1 MDYQLLKVNGI
12 VKLCDDRILFDTKK
26 TILDEQWFDF
36 QLHYICELVGVP
48 IIDPETCPP
57 IYTPENPRPAHS
69 NFTDKFTR
77 NQIFRALL
85 DKYGHTVVGDGS
97 KLIQIP
103 DNDIVLPTEDETYVT
118 TKTSENLSN
127 LIKYGITSEKI
138 YKLYEPVI
146 ANDTGT
152 YISPMSPVH
161 KPIENNKYYT
171 DELDEYTKYTVKT
184 GPDVTDSAD
193 LTDTSKELSEILKT
207 PILSTDDKS
216 SLSDS
221 VPLDKKKPP
230 RRRKKSTKAPDSPL
244 ADALKP
250 PPEPEPLDKK
260 KPPRRR
266 KKPKKAPDSS
276 LADALKPPDPTPV
289 LDGSRDVPDCDTL
302 GKLTWTRNSC
312 YADSIIYLFFLRMH
326 LYPNTRIE
334 AQLSKPIEIGN
345 MNDKRCVVGGEEYG
359 PAMALPDNRDILNKI
374 RINYMEI
381 IQSLRKGDVF
391 AIEPLRKLMGQ
402 CGGPDTYSWN
412 SSETQPTQTFTDDL
426 IRLLQYKLPTEM
438 TGMSSESRVGKY
450 QRYYY
455 SSTNQHIDEIKAALL
470 KGRESNF
477 DKIIDADGSKIYD
490 NLLTHDD
497 PSMAHFQ
504 TITITGE
511 DLVWKTIVTSDTVVL
526 DEATV
531 AILKKNQIY
540 TDPFSKQKFHK
551 ADKNNIIQLYNN
563 TTIAI
568 ETLLS
573 PQRITDTSQVD
584 ARSYYITKE
593 GYELDQNSNF
603 YYKTDEPGN
612 MISTESFVR
621 EGIGYKVSLKLEK
634 ATLTNTADDILIFV
648 NRLMGE
654 DPAHGMRCSIRIN
667 QIENITLNDGTK
679 YKLHG
684 LVYWKGSHFMSIYN
698 CNGTYYHYDDMPSG
712 KGSIVRIGTYDEM
725 MNWRKGRI
733 LVAQRNSAIYHYI
746 KDT

>member
-85 DKYGHTVVGDGS
+85 SKYGHTVVDDGS
-97 KLIQIP
+97 KLVEIP
-103 DNDIVLPTEDETYVT
+103 DNDIVLPTEDETPIA
-118 TKTSENLSN
+118 TKTSENLNN
-127 LIKYGITSEKI
+127 LIKYGITSKKI
-138 YKLYEPVI
+138 YKLYKPVI
-146 ANDTGT
+146 SKDNGARIEPT
-152 YISPMSPVH
+152 SLLH
-161 KPIENNKYYT
+161 KPIEANKYYT
-171 DELDEYTKYTVKT
+171 DDLEEYIKYTAKT
-184 GPDVTDSAD
+184 GPDITEVADVTETA
-193 LTDTSKELSEILKT
+193 KELADILK
-207 PILSTDDKS
+207 PSLLSDSDTS

-230 RRRKKSTKAPDSPL
+230 RRRKKPTKASDP
-244 ADALKP
+244 
-250 PPEPEPLDKK
+250 
-260 KPPRRR
+260 
-266 KKPKKAPDSS
+266 S
-276 LADALKPPDPTPV
+276 LTDALKPPDPTPV
-289 LDGSRDVPDCDTL
+289 LGSSGDAPDCDTL

-326 LYPNTRIE
+326 LYPNTHIE

-345 MNDKRCVVGGEEYG
+345 MNDKLCVVGGAEYG
-359 PAMALPDNRDILNKI
+359 PALALADNRDILNKI
-374 RINYMEI
+374 RINYMKI

-391 AIEPLRKLMGQ
+391 TIEPLRKLMGQ
-402 CGGPDTYSWN
+402 CGGPETYSWN
-412 SSETQPTQTFTDDL
+412 GSETQPTQTFTDDL
-426 IRLLQYKLPTEM
+426 IRLLQYKLPTVM
-438 TGMSSESRVGKY
+438 NSMASESRVGKY

-497 PSMAHFQ
+497 PNMAHFQ

-511 DLVWKTIVTSDTVVL
+511 DLVWKTIVTSDKVVL

-725 MNWRKGRI
+725 MNWRNGSI

-746 KDT
+746 KDS

>member
-1 MDYQLLKVNGI
+1 SPS
-12 VKLCDDRILFDTKK
+12 KK
-26 TILDEQWFDF
+26 
-36 QLHYICELVGVP
+36 G
-48 IIDPETCPP
+48 
-57 IYTPENPRPAHS
+57 
-69 NFTDKFTR
+69 
-77 NQIFRALL
+77 
-85 DKYGHTVVGDGS
+85 G
-97 KLIQIP
+97 
-103 DNDIVLPTEDETYVT
+103 
-118 TKTSENLSN
+118 
-127 LIKYGITSEKI
+127 
-138 YKLYEPVI
+138 
-146 ANDTGT
+146 
-152 YISPMSPVH
+152 
-161 KPIENNKYYT
+161 
-171 DELDEYTKYTVKT
+171 
-184 GPDVTDSAD
+184 
-193 LTDTSKELSEILKT
+193 
-207 PILSTDDKS
+207 
-216 SLSDS
+216 
-221 VPLDKKKPP
+221 
-230 RRRKKSTKAPDSPL
+230 
-244 ADALKP
+244 LKP
-250 PPEPEPLDKK
+250 PV
-260 KPPRRR
+260 PPS
-266 KKPKKAPDSS
+266 APGP
-276 LADALKPPDPTPV
+276 PPDP
-289 LDGSRDVPDCDTL
+289 GSSGDVPDCDTL

-312 YADSIIYLFFLRMH
+312 YADSIIYLFFLRIH
-326 LYPNTRIE
+326 LYPNTSIE
-334 AQLSKPIEIGN
+334 AHLANPIEIGN
-345 MNDKRCVVGGEEYG
+345 MNDKRCVVGGAEYG
-359 PAMALPDNRDILNKI
+359 PAMDLANNRDILNKI

-391 AIEPLRKLMGQ
+391 AIEPLRQLMGQ

-412 SSETQPTQTFTDDL
+412 GSETQPTQTFTDDL

-497 PSMAHFQ
+497 PNMAHFQ

-511 DLVWKTIVTSDTVVL
+511 DLVWKTIVTSDKVVL

-634 ATLTNTADDILIFV
+634 ATLT
-648 NRLMGE
+648 
-654 DPAHGMRCSIRIN
+654 
-667 QIENITLNDGTK
+667 
-679 YKLHG
+679 
-684 LVYWKGSHFMSIYN
+684 
-698 CNGTYYHYDDMPSG
+698 
-712 KGSIVRIGTYDEM
+712 
-725 MNWRKGRI
+725 
-733 LVAQRNSAIYHYI
+733 
-746 KDT
+746 